1 MEGIR
6 TKEEMEDF
14 YQKQDP
20 WGYFEDTEHERRRLD
35 RTLHVIG
42 WGYRSYNRALDV
54 GCGEGFISRQIPANE
69 VHGMD
74 ISETALSR
82 LPPNVTAVNQ
92 PIGKY
97 DLVVSTNTMYAQ
109 YDYESIYRTIM
120 SAASRFIVIGG
131 ISDWLINKDWGRQ
144 IHFVVIPYRRENLK
158 ISIFEVNTPAFEGN
172 TLIK

>member
-1 MEGIR
+1 
-6 TKEEMEDF
+6 
-14 YQKQDP
+14 
-20 WGYFEDTEHERRRLD
+20 
-35 RTLHVIG
+35 
-42 WGYRSYNRALDV
+42 
-54 GCGEGFISRQIPANE
+54 
-69 VHGMD
+69 MD

-82 LPPNVTAVNQ
+82 LPLNVTAVNQ

-158 ISIFEVNTPAFEGN
+158 ISIFEVNTPSFEGN